1 MMKKTLK
8 MIYHNFPDA
17 QGAVVEADA
26 DAALHKPPLRPLHHS
41 QPREEA
47 RQNQFEPRPGT
58 AQMQRSARGNQ
69 DLQTGISQQV
79 ERGITILLFLE
90 LVLLN
95 KD

>member
-1 MMKKTLK
+1 
-8 MIYHNFPDA
+8 MIYPQFSDA
-17 QGAVVEADA
+17 QRAAVKADA
-26 DAALHKPPLRPLHHS
+26 DAALHEPSLRPLHHS

-47 RQNQFEPRPGT
+47 RQNQFEPGSGT
-58 AQMQRSARGNQ
+58 AQMQWSARGNQ